1 MIRKRKRTATGLD
14 TSSLIVSCKT
24 EQLRCVLI
32 ELLLRIGRLDDA
44 SALVTTA
51 PRIRTQSNLAMI
63 LNRALILCSNNDFDG
78 GLQILSEASED
89 VSWNEPQC
97 QSLVLQSLFMSLVI
111 GTKQSNFNLKEY
123 THGNNSV
130 AKNIVHS
137 RGLNAAKDSM
147 IQLVKRLQP
156 VALGASSSTLSSSAS
171 SSSSVLLES
180 SGKRLGVHQQ
190 WRCLMMMRLIFSEH
204 NSFLSLR
211 VPNEDKNKQRRFK
224 KRFELLL
231 QILVGKSDLQSLCGW
246 SLWSFALGQQGD
258 MDSDDLYSSSEDGD
272 EDESSGDA
280 RCSSSSF
287 SSSSLSSS
295 SSCSVLSLHVPSTN
309 YHYVDANI
317 WSF

>member
-1 MIRKRKRTATGLD
+1 MLMLD
-14 TSSLIVSCKT
+14 VDMD
-24 EQLRCVLI
+24 E
-32 ELLLRIGRLDDA
+32 
-44 SALVTTA
+44 
-51 PRIRTQSNLAMI
+51 
-63 LNRALILCSNNDFDG
+63 
-78 GLQILSEASED
+78 
-89 VSWNEPQC
+89 
-97 QSLVLQSLFMSLVI
+97 LFMKVNYKDQLKFLKKKIQTEINMDYKDYLNYYPFNETWIIKQKFNWQNNTIIKCNKSRDQFILVN
-111 GTKQSNFNLKEY
+111 QS
-123 THGNNSV
+123 
-130 AKNIVHS
+130 I
-137 RGLNAAKDSM
+137 D
-147 IQLVKRLQP
+147 
-156 VALGASSSTLSSSAS
+156 
-171 SSSSVLLES
+171 
-180 SGKRLGVHQQ
+180 
-190 WRCLMMMRLIFSEH
+190 
-204 NSFLSLR
+204 
-211 VPNEDKNKQRRFK
+211 PNEDKNKQRRFK